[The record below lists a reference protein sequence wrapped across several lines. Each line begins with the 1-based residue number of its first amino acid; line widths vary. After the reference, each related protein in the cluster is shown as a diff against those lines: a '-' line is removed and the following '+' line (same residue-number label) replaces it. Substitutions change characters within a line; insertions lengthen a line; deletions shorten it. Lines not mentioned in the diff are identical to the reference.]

1 MGGLISGPKTLWT
14 PEEQAEIE
22 QVTAM
27 YEFASDYIKRSIYKD
42 IPFRSGK
49 KSTDP
54 TSTLWAEPITAE
66 VDERNLGSEQDTIAK
81 VVNFPARINVTPQ

>member
-27 YEFASDYIKRSIYKD
+27 YEFAVDYIKKSIYKD

-54 TSTLWAEPITAE
+54 TSTLWAEPIT
-66 VDERNLGSEQDTIAK
+66 DTNERNIGSEQDTIAK
-81 VVNFPARINVTPQ
+81 VS